1 VTSAEDPAVAPA
13 VTPTVTAA
21 TVEAVVRAQL
31 SSALGGRR
39 GMVEAAVPTATFT
52 LLYVTTKQLGLAIA
66 VSVVAVAVLLSLRL
80 ARKGPVQYCVNALV
94 GIGIGCLF
102 VWLSGRGGGDE
113 SQRALAYFLPGL
125 LYNAGYAAL
134 MVLSIL
140 VRWPLVGLVV
150 GSVSEDPAGWR
161 RDPQVVRLC
170 SRLTWLLVLP
180 CLVRL
185 VVQAPLWLAGRA
197 AADADPFIT
206 ALGIAKVAM
215 GWPLQVAAL
224 ATMLWV
230 LSRDR
235 TPVDPPGTGAPT
247 AGAAA
252 GTGSGPGSA
261 HGAPEP
267 VSGGGSAAG

>member
-1 VTSAEDPAVAPA
+1 MTDAGSPP
-13 VTPTVTAA
+13 VTAA

-39 GMVEAAVPTATFT
+39 GMVEAAVPTITFT
-52 LLYVTTKQLGLAIA
+52 LLYVTTKELRLAIV
-66 VSVVAVAVLLSLRL
+66 VSVAAAVLLLGLRL
-80 ARKGPVQYCVNALV
+80 LQKGPVQYCVNALV

-113 SQRALAYFLPGL
+113 SERALAYFVPGM

-150 GSVSEDPAGWR
+150 GSVSEDPTGWR

-180 CLVRL
+180 CLLRL
-185 VVQAPLWLAGRA
+185 AVQAPVYLAGRA
-197 AADADPFIT
+197 ADDADPYLT
-206 ALGIAKVAM
+206 ALGIAKVAL

-224 ATMLWV
+224 AAMLW
-230 LSRDR
+230 LLARDR
-235 TPVDPPGTGAPT
+235 TPVSPARASDPQ
-247 AGAAA
+247 
-252 GTGSGPGSA
+252 
-261 HGAPEP
+261 P
-267 VSGGGSAAG
+267 VSGAGSATG

>member
-1 VTSAEDPAVAPA
+1 
-13 VTPTVTAA
+13 VTAADSPVVTTA

-39 GMVEAAVPTATFT
+39 GMVEAAVPTVTFT
-52 LLYVTTKQLGLAIA
+52 LFYVLTKELRLALA
-66 VSVVAVAVLLSLRL
+66 VSVAAAVLLLGLRL
-80 ARKGPVQYCVNALV
+80 AQKGPVQYCVNALV

-113 SQRALAYFLPGL
+113 SQRALAYFVPGL

-134 MVLSIL
+134 MVLSVL

-150 GSVSEDPAGWR
+150 GSVSDDPTGWR

-180 CLVRL
+180 CLLRL
-185 VVQAPLWLAGRA
+185 VVQAPLYLAGRA
-197 AADADPFIT
+197 ADDADPFVT
-206 ALGIAKVAM
+206 ALGVAKVAM

-224 ATMLWV
+224 AAMLWV
-230 LSRDR
+230 LARDR
-235 TPVDPPGTGAPT
+235 TPVASPAGGTQGLSGA
-247 AGAAA
+247 G
-252 GTGSGPGSA
+252 
-261 HGAPEP
+261 
-267 VSGGGSAAG
+267 